1 MLDARAH
8 QVMEPCRQR
17 SLSGREE
24 EIQRVVPLVGR
35 LRAGGSA
42 ATVAEGATSAAELA
56 DNPPGGGISAS
67 GGASAGAGAGVALG
81 RKPETKAKGDL
92 GVRTR
97 STLILVGSFLTIIV
111 KLKQTG
117 CAILVAFLQWAIF
130 REGMAIVRDGVS
142 GVLLEA
148 EKGGAKSL
156 RRQQWGVLWV
166 LGLAVYGRMLVKE
179 IAGVAEPSTWMMAF
193 CRWHVPGCAALY
205 VGLLLWFITTLRSPP
220 LIMYQLGQLSAAH
233 FASFLVLPS
242 ALVSFAARGGLFWFV
257 IASASVIIN
266 DITAYICGRLFGRT
280 PLTVLSP
287 KKTWEGF
294 MGAALCTSLTGWLAG
309 RWLCGVDWL
318 TSSRNVILAGQGGP
332 VDAGDIFLKTAQLP
346 WVNIMVSKAEVH
358 AFWIA
363 LMASLIGP
371 FGGFFASG
379 LKRAYGVK
387 DFGDT
392 IPGHGGAGDRFDC
405 QVMLLPLVF
414 FYLKAFAPDLDI

>member
-1 MLDARAH
+1 
-8 QVMEPCRQR
+8 
-17 SLSGREE
+17 
-24 EIQRVVPLVGR
+24 
-35 LRAGGSA
+35 
-42 ATVAEGATSAAELA
+42 
-56 DNPPGGGISAS
+56 
-67 GGASAGAGAGVALG
+67 
-81 RKPETKAKGDL
+81 
-92 GVRTR
+92 
-97 STLILVGSFLTIIV
+97 
-111 KLKQTG
+111 
-117 CAILVAFLQWAIF
+117 
-130 REGMAIVRDGVS
+130 MAIVRDGVS
-142 GVLLEA
+142 GMLLEA

-166 LGLAVYGRMLVKE
+166 LGFAVYGRMLVKE

-205 VGLLLWFITTLRSPP
+205 VGLLLWFIATLRSPP

-318 TSSRNVILAGQGGP
+318 TSSRNVILAGEGGP

-346 WVNIMVSKAEVH
+346 WVNIMVSKAEIH